1 MLSDGTDVADIT
13 LNLMAFLKSRGAV
26 VLKSNQ
32 KSLNVSLNRLKK
44 IRIMKEN
51 FFYLSLNIPMNLL
64 LRFLSA

>member
-51 FFYLSLNIPMNLL
+51 FFI
-64 LRFLSA
+64 